1 MPHQV
6 SGIIPVM
13 LTPFA
18 QDGQLDYAALERLVD
33 WYIEHDADALFAVC
47 QSSEMQF
54 LSLEER
60 CALSR
65 AVCRQVNG
73 RMPVVASGHVSQTL
87 DDQVAEL
94 CAMAETGAD
103 ALVLVSNRLDPENA
117 GTETFR
123 KSLDEILKRI
133 PSDVALG
140 LYECP
145 APFRRLLSDDELKFC
160 RDTGRFVVLK
170 DVSCDLET
178 VTRRVKLV
186 EGSPLAIVNA
196 NAAIAH
202 AAMQAGSRGFSGVFT
217 NFHPDLY
224 AWMYAHKNDDSPLL
238 RELVTFLALAANAE
252 PLGYPTLAKIYQKRL
267 GIFSTEISRV
277 QTFDVREKFWALDD
291 ILGHIS
297 TGTTQFR
304 ARIVDESEVLPS

>member
-1 MPHQV
+1 MPHHV

-18 QDGQLDYAALERLVD
+18 DDGQIDYAALERLVD

-60 CALSR
+60 CDLSR
-65 AVCRQVNG
+65 AVCRQVSG
-73 RMPVVASGHVSQTL
+73 RMPVVASGHISESI

-145 APFRRLLSDDELKFC
+145 APYRRLLSDDELKLC

-178 VTRRVKLV
+178 VARRVRIAD
-186 EGSPLAIVNA
+186 GSPLAIVNA

-202 AAMQAGSRGFSGVFT
+202 TAMQAGSKGFSGVFT

-224 AWMYAHKNDDSPLL
+224 AWMYAHRNDDTPLL

-252 PLGYPTLAKIYQKRL
+252 PLGYPTLAKIYQKSL
-267 GIFSTEISRV
+267 GVFSTEVSRV
-277 QTFDVREKFWALDD
+277 QTFDVREKFWALED

-297 TGTTQFR
+297 AGTADFR
-304 ARIVDESEVLPS
+304 SRIAAES